1 MPTTTSAN
9 TAAAQLLRKALR
21 QQIRAARQALTASE
35 QQQAASQL
43 LQHLPALP
51 QLQQA
56 QRVAIYLSNDAELDT
71 TPLIKWLWQQ
81 GKQVYLPVLHL
92 FCPGFLT
99 FQQYTPTTGMR
110 PNRFGIAEP
119 VPDVSQLCPLAALD
133 VMFLPLVAFD
143 AAGNRLGM
151 GGGFYDRTL
160 ACLMQQPTADTGP
173 QLIGLAHNCQQVA
186 AVPVESWD
194 VPLQQILT
202 PAKLWQFGKPPS

>member
-1 MPTTTSAN
+1 MPTTSSPST
-9 TAAAQLLRKALR
+9 AAQLVRKALR

-35 QQQAASQL
+35 QQQAANQL
-43 LQHLPALP
+43 LEHLPALP

-56 QRVAIYLSNDAELDT
+56 QRVAVYLSNDAELDT

-99 FQQYTPTTGMR
+99 FQLYTPNTPMR

-119 VPDVSQLCPLAALD
+119 VPAVSQLCPLTALE
-133 VMFLPLVAFD
+133 VIFLPLVAFD

-160 ACLMQQPTADTGP
+160 ASLPRQCNANTSP
-173 QLIGLAHNCQQVA
+173 QLIGLAHNCQQVS

-202 PAKLWQFGKPPS
+202 PARLWQFGN

>member
-1 MPTTTSAN
+1 MPTTSPS
-9 TAAAQLLRKALR
+9 TAATQLLRKALR

-56 QRVAIYLSNDAELDT
+56 QRVAVYLSNDAELGT

-99 FQQYTPTTGMR
+99 FQLYTPNTPMR

-119 VPDVSQLCPLAALD
+119 VPDVSQLCPLTALE
-133 VMFLPLVAFD
+133 VIFLPLVAFD

-160 ACLMQQPTADTGP
+160 ASLPRQCDAGTSP
-173 QLIGLAHNCQQVA
+173 QLIGLAHNCQQVS

-202 PAKLWQFGKPPS
+202 PAKLWQFGN

>member
-1 MPTTTSAN
+1 MPTTTSPN
-9 TAAAQLLRKALR
+9 TAAAQLLRKTLR

-35 QQQAASQL
+35 QQQAASAL

-56 QRVAIYLSNDAELDT
+56 QRVAVYLSNDAELDT

-99 FQQYTPTTGMR
+99 FQLYTPNTPMR

-133 VMFLPLVAFD
+133 VIFLPLVAFD

-160 ACLMQQPTADTGP
+160 ASLPRGQQAGSGP
-173 QLIGLAHNCQQVA
+173 HLIGLAHNCQQVG
-186 AVPVESWD
+186 AVPTESWD
-194 VPLQQILT
+194 VALPQILT
-202 PAKLWQFGKPPS
+202 PARLWQFAQRP